1 MQLIILA
8 SGKGSRLKNKTAKKP
23 KCLVEVNKKPIID
36 YMSNLI
42 NSYKT
47 IIVTGFKSHLLEKK
61 FGKEKIFYNKDFS
74 TTNMVHSLFSVNK
87 KIKKDLIVVYSDIIF
102 NSKIITDLKK
112 INSTIIPVKKNWL
125 KIWKLRMSSKKI
137 LDDAEDLKIKNKRI
151 VSIGEK
157 ITSNKFPKYQFMGI
171 IKIKLKDYRKMFKVY
186 RKLKNKKIDFTNFL
200 NILIKRYN
208 FNIFAKPTSNFWLEI
223 DSDADL
229 KAAKFLLNEKK

>member
-74 TTNMVHSLFSVNK
+74 TTNMV
-87 KIKKDLIVVYSDIIF
+87 
-102 NSKIITDLKK
+102 
-112 INSTIIPVKKNWL
+112 
-125 KIWKLRMSSKKI
+125 
-137 LDDAEDLKIKNKRI
+137 
-151 VSIGEK
+151 
-157 ITSNKFPKYQFMGI
+157 
-171 IKIKLKDYRKMFKVY
+171 
-186 RKLKNKKIDFTNFL
+186 
-200 NILIKRYN
+200 
-208 FNIFAKPTSNFWLEI
+208 
-223 DSDADL
+223 
-229 KAAKFLLNEKK
+229 

>member
-1 MQLIILA
+1 
-8 SGKGSRLKNKTAKKP
+8 
-23 KCLVEVNKKPIID
+23 
-36 YMSNLI
+36 
-42 NSYKT
+42 
-47 IIVTGFKSHLLEKK
+47 
-61 FGKEKIFYNKDFS
+61 
-74 TTNMVHSLFSVNK
+74 
-87 KIKKDLIVVYSDIIF
+87 
-102 NSKIITDLKK
+102 
-112 INSTIIPVKKNWL
+112 
-125 KIWKLRMSSKKI
+125 MSSKKI

-151 VSIGEK
+151 ISIGEK

-229 KAAKFLLNEKK
+229 KVAKFLLNEKNKLKKGKVFWITGFSGSGKTEIANKSKKFIEKNTVEHLQFQVMI